1 MPPTV
6 SAEVDPHDRAQLAA
20 MNAHPH
26 ETSQNGHE
34 HAHHDLPLGDRA
46 GKRRPLLIALAMTT
60 TFLIVEVVGGILANS
75 LALLADAGHMATDAA
90 ALLLALFASWL
101 AGRPATPRRSFGYMR
116 AEILAA
122 ALNAAVLLLLSLYI
136 FYEAWNRFSEP
147 PEIRSGLMLGVAVA
161 GLGANLVAAW
171 ILSRGGGH
179 RHDLNTRGAFLH
191 VVGDLLG
198 SIATIAA
205 ALIIMATGW
214 EQADPVLSVVIGGL
228 IVFSAWQLLKEAVD
242 ILLEATPAHLDAAEV
257 RDALRTV
264 PGVAQVH
271 DLHIWTVTSGVIAA
285 SAHLEVTNVRR
296 WNDTLEAA
304 SHLLANRFGIVHA
317 TLQPEA
323 FDPAQN
329 SGRGCSLDSE
339 EGLAICQ
346 MARSPRQHESD
357 VRRSG

>member
-1 MPPTV
+1 
-6 SAEVDPHDRAQLAA
+6 
-20 MNAHPH
+20 MNAHRH
-26 ETSQNGHE
+26 ETSHNNGHE
-34 HAHHDLPLGDRA
+34 HAQHDLPLGDRA
-46 GKRRPLLIALAMTT
+46 GKRRPLLVALAITT
-60 TFLIVEVVGGILANS
+60 TFLVVEVVGGILANS

-136 FYEAWNRFSEP
+136 FYEAWQRFSEP

-171 ILSRGGGH
+171 VLSRGGGH
-179 RHDLNTRGAFLH
+179 HHDLNTRGAFLH

-198 SIATIAA
+198 SVATIAA

-228 IVFSAWQLLKEAVD
+228 IVFSAWRLLKEAVD

-264 PGVAQVH
+264 PGVAHVH

-285 SAHLEVTNVRR
+285 SAHLEVTNVRT
-296 WNDTLEAA
+296 WNDTLAAA
-304 SHLLANRFGIVHA
+304 SHLLAERFGIVHS

-329 SGRGCSLDSE
+329 SGRGCSLDSD
-339 EGLAICQ
+339 EGLSICQ
-346 MARSPRQHESD
+346 MARSRAD
-357 VRRSG
+357 GGRSG